1 MLAAESFIIWDEDT
15 REFRPVQI
23 VGELDMEIGPLRE
36 IVQYILES
44 ALDPDE
50 ESHAKMTPLAERN
63 FEQSMEK
70 LGSTEAGEKALEWYF
85 TIPFTRDWMIYLVKR
100 NIPPPFTIF
109 TRPPK

>member
-50 ESHAKMTPLAERN
+50 ESHVTEMTPLAERN
-63 FEQSMEK
+63 LDQALASTRTESEQM
-70 LGSTEAGEKALEWYF
+70 AIRWYF
-85 TIPFTRDWMIYLVKR
+85 TIPFTRQWMIYLVKR

-109 TRPPK
+109 TRPK